1 MAAQRATVERTRKDT
16 YGSLDATDS
25 GLLRGLS
32 LDGRRSASDLA
43 RELGISR
50 AYASR
55 KLQALLKRKGIRVR
69 AFSSPTALGYRA
81 GAMTA
86 IRVSPGGMAGAV
98 EVLRS
103 FPSVCLLMITSGRE
117 DIVIFTLFPAA
128 ADLSTF
134 LREDLAGVPGVQS
147 TETLIMSDWR
157 VRDVVSEPG
166 AGFYSYV
173 STPSA
178 GRNGLEGPKTLRSG
192 PVMRDPG
199 PSTGLDL
206 RDLKILR
213 EIERDPRQQV
223 SVLAKKVGVSQRS
236 ASARLHSLLKGGVTR
251 VVVYTSP
258 FAVGLSFFPVTGVRV
273 APGEVEAVSAR
284 LEALPSVFWVNRVSG
299 RYDLIVGT
307 MFAGPVAVSDF
318 VWQELARIPG
328 VLSMETSIG
337 LEIRK
342 WSLPYLAGALL
353 DSLARPGSQPVRPG
367 PPYLSS

>member
-1 MAAQRATVERTRKDT
+1 MTEERTKKDL
-16 YGSLDATDS
+16 YGALDAMDA

-50 AYASR
+50 AYANR
-55 KLQALLKRKGIRVR
+55 RLQALLKRKGIRVR
-69 AFSSPTALGYRA
+69 AFSSPMALGYRA

-86 IRVSPGGMAGAV
+86 IRVSPDGMAAAV
-98 EVLRS
+98 EALRL
-103 FPSVCLLMITSGRE
+103 FPSVCQLMITSGWE
-117 DIVIFTLFPAA
+117 DIVVFSMFPTA
-128 ADLSTF
+128 ADLSAF
-134 LREDLAGVPGVQS
+134 LTEDLARVPCVQS

-157 VRDVVSEPG
+157 VRDVVSAPG
-166 AGFYSYV
+166 AGFYSYL
-173 STPSA
+173 SFQSA
-178 GRNGLEGPKTLRSG
+178 SRNGPDGPKTPRSG
-192 PVMRDPG
+192 PATGGSGSGPG
-199 PSTGLDL
+199 LEFL
-206 RDLKILR
+206 DLKILR

-236 ASARLHSLLKGGVTR
+236 ASARLRSLLERGVMR

-258 FAVGLSFFPVTGVRV
+258 FEVGLNFFPMTGVRV
-273 APGEVEAVSAR
+273 SPGELDAVSAR
-284 LEALPSVFWVNRVSG
+284 LESLPNVFWTVRVSG

-307 MFAGPVAVSDF
+307 MFAGPIDVSHF

-353 DSLARPGSQPVRPG
+353 DSLARSGPQPARPG
-367 PPYLSS
+367 PPYRSS